1 MPIKIAVINGPNL
14 NMLGK
19 REAEHYG
26 KTTLTEINKTLEEE
40 NPEALLHFFQSNHEG
55 ALIDHIHSLSAGDTW
70 GIVINAG
77 AFTHTSIALRD
88 ALLAADLPYIEVHL
102 SNVHSRENFR
112 HLSYLADKAVG
123 VISGLGYQSYDLAIK
138 YFINK
143 HV

>member
-1 MPIKIAVINGPNL
+1 MPLKIAVINGPNL

-26 KTTLTEINKTLEEE
+26 SMTLDEINSRLDKE
-40 NPEALLHFFQSNHEG
+40 NPEAELHFFQSNHEG
-55 ALIDHIHSLSAGDTW
+55 GIIDYIHSLRGSSTW

-77 AFTHTSIALRD
+77 ALTHTSISIRD
-88 ALLAADLPYIEVHL
+88 ALLAIDMPYIEVHL

-112 HLSYLADKAVG
+112 HVSFLADKAVG
-123 VISGLGYQSYDLAIK
+123 VIAGLGYHSYDLAIK